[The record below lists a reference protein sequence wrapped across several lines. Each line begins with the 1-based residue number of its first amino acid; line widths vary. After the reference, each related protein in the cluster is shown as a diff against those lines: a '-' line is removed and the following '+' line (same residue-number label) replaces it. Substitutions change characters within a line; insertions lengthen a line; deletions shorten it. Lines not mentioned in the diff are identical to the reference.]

1 VQVVRIQANNRAGD
15 REMKW
20 VAFICAAA
28 LVGCLIPVAYEL
40 TLLLQS
46 ARIDMDQL
54 KDEYIG
60 VALPAKKALADISA
74 ASLVIAQIGS
84 KERNAFDAQNAYYV
98 ELGKQTT
105 ALLGEANAAITRIDR
120 QTLPAIGLLAVN
132 GSNLI
137 GRVGDDTQS
146 ISEKF
151 TGLIATTTAATESV
165 QQDAE
170 AARPGIDQLSGTAEE
185 AHGTVKELHGSST
198 DFHQWTHR
206 ELAPVKGF
214 YHTFKEILN
223 LVFEGRGAVGF

>member
-1 VQVVRIQANNRAGD
+1 
-15 REMKW
+15 MKW
-20 VAFICAAA
+20 VALICAAA
-28 LVGCLIPVAYEL
+28 LLGCAIPVAYEA

-54 KDEYIG
+54 TDEYIG

-74 ASLVIAQIGS
+74 ASLVIAQIGA
-84 KERNAFDAQNAYYV
+84 KERNAFDVQSAYYV

-105 ALLGEANAAITRIDR
+105 ALLGAANAAITRFDR
-120 QTLPAIGLLAVN
+120 QTLPAAGLLLTN
-132 GSNLI
+132 GSDLVSHI
-137 GRVGDDTQS
+137 DERTGDLSSQ
-146 ISEKF
+146 F
-151 TGLIATTTAATESV
+151 GGLVTAAQAATESV

-185 AHGTVKELHGSST
+185 AHGTVKELHGSAT

-223 LVFEGRGAVGF
+223 LVFEGRGAV